1 MRGLKFVPLFAA
13 CGFILSLFSGLFS
26 RSGILRILVQALI
39 FGIVFGLLALL
50 IRFLFLRYLYDDSS
64 QNLESEPQA
73 PAPAVGGKVDIVVE
87 DEDLPD
93 SGSGN
98 RFAVSGKHGILSG
111 ASDSGLSDVAGENA
125 SPDPVPVRG
134 GNSYSDASVSGD
146 GSAAGSAVRPAGND
160 GTAVYGDDDLDVL
173 PDMDDVVVSD
183 DRMDVS
189 DGMSS
194 GGGGYV
200 PSVEHHSPSGTASA
214 GGMDTELM
222 AKAISS
228 VLSEEAS

>member
-73 PAPAVGGKVDIVVE
+73 PAVGGKVDIVVE
-87 DEDLPD
+87 DEELPD

-111 ASDSGLSDVAGENA
+111 AGDSGLSDVAGENA

-134 GNSYSDASVSGD
+134 GNSATDASVSRD

-194 GGGGYV
+194 GGGDYV

>member
-1 MRGLKFVPLFAA
+1 MRDLKFVPLFAA

-39 FGIVFGLLALL
+39 FGLVFGLLALL
-50 IRFLFLRYLYDDSS
+50 IRFLFIRYLYDDSS
-64 QNLESEPQA
+64 QNLESEPQG

-111 ASDSGLSDVAGENA
+111 ADVSGPSDVSGEKT
-125 SPDPVPVRG
+125 SPDSAPVRG
-134 GNSYSDASVSGD
+134 GNSSSDSSDSGNDSAS
-146 GSAAGSAVRPAGND
+146 GSAVRPAGND
-160 GTAVYGDDDLDVL
+160 GTAVYGDEDLDVL

-189 DGMSS
+189 GGMSS
-194 GGGGYV
+194 GDGDYV
-200 PSVEHHSPSGTASA
+200 PSGEHHAPSGTGSA